1 MIEEYIPM
9 VQLPNGSQKLV
20 LYSDIIANNYKQL
33 DLKTELN
40 NIQYM
45 PFNSET
51 GKLSGQKS
59 VSFQLLRLKKFL
71 FHKINN
77 KTTNSSEKNNNPT
90 KFKSVEAISALLNL
104 PESAMTNTV
113 QSDAIDKINK
123 NQEKYLFII
132 QI

>member
-1 MIEEYIPM
+1 M

-77 KTTNSSEKNNNPT
+77 KKN
-90 KFKSVEAISALLNL
+90 K
-104 PESAMTNTV
+104 
-113 QSDAIDKINK
+113 Q
-123 NQEKYLFII
+123 Q
-132 QI
+132 